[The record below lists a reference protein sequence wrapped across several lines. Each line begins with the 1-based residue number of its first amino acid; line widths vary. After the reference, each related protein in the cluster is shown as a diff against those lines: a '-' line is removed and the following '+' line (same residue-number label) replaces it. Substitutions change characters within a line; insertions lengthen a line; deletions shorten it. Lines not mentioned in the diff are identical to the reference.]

1 MISYLQV
8 ILFGFLGGV
17 ILNVMP
23 CVLPVLSLKIT
34 HTLKMHHRGVG
45 LRPQALAYTAGV
57 VMALVG
63 MSFIVIALRETGTHL
78 GWGMHFQYPPF
89 VAMLTALVFV
99 FALNAFDFFAW
110 GLVLQGRPL
119 RDSIW
124 SSLGAGIFAALMST
138 PCTAPFLGTAAGF
151 ALDSA
156 TPAWLLVCIFA
167 SIGLGLASPFLGV
180 AFVPAIAHCI
190 PKPGPWMQHV
200 KQFMGFLLLATAV
213 WLYGVLQK
221 QITPD
226 AATEF
231 LGILLLGTMVL
242 WAMEALA
249 ERGVASWIR
258 RLSILAGLCVVAAA
272 GWHLDL
278 RPAETSQPRVL
289 SAEGIPWVPF
299 SDEALHNALGAGHA
313 VFVDF
318 TADWCVS
325 CKANEAVVLETD
337 RVRDAIKKAEIV
349 PMKADLTQSSP
360 VLEARL
366 ASLGRSGIPTYV
378 IYFPDG
384 KRDLW
389 PVVITVGMAVER
401 LEAVKNSTK

>member
-1 MISYLQV
+1 
-8 ILFGFLGGV
+8 
-17 ILNVMP
+17 
-23 CVLPVLSLKIT
+23 
-34 HTLKMHHRGVG
+34 
-45 LRPQALAYTAGV
+45 
-57 VMALVG
+57 MALVG
-63 MSFIVIALRETGTHL
+63 MSFVVIALRETGTHL

-119 RDSIW
+119 RDSLW

-151 ALDSA
+151 ALYSA
-156 TPAWLLVCIFA
+156 TPPWLLVSIFA

-190 PKPGPWMQHV
+190 PKPGPWMQRV

-213 WLYGVLQK
+213 WLYGILQK

-226 AATEF
+226 AAIAF
-231 LGILLLGTMVL
+231 LGMLLLGTMVL
-242 WAMEALA
+242 WGIEALA
-249 ERGVASWIR
+249 KKGVAPWIR
-258 RLSILAGLCVVAAA
+258 RLSMMAGVCVLAAA
-272 GWHLDL
+272 GLRLDL
-278 RPAETSQPRVL
+278 RPADVMTPKTSI
-289 SAEGIPWVPF
+289 SDGIPWVPF
-299 SDEALHNALGAGHA
+299 SDEALQNALGAGHA

-325 CKANEAVVLETD
+325 CKANEALVLETD
-337 RVRDAIKKAEIV
+337 RVRDTLKKYEIV

-378 IYFPDG
+378 IYFPNG
-384 KRDLW
+384 KYDLW

-401 LEAVKNSTK
+401 LESVK